1 MILHI
6 KTIFILLFTFF
17 SVQSQIIPNLGGQR
31 KGTSAAQF
39 LKIGVGARAEG
50 MGQAFVAIAND
61 ATALFWNPAGL
72 TQFDKDQI
80 YFNHTEWLVDTY
92 IENAGIVYHFDSFNT
107 IGLMISYL
115 HMEDMMETTVF
126 QPFGTGRY
134 FTFSDAMFG
143 LSYSRK
149 MTDQFSFGIT
159 LKYMQETIAEVNIKS
174 VLFDLGTL
182 YWTGFEKTRFAVSL
196 TNFSSDFVPSGSF
209 KQKNLNN
216 EFIEYSDF
224 QSFAPPTMF
233 RFGIANDF
241 IDNDQHKL
249 TLSVQL
255 NHPNDNHENIN
266 LGTEYW
272 WQKFIALR
280 AGYKT
285 AQIEEDF
292 SLGFGIRQKLS
303 FSNLR
308 FDYAYT
314 NFGRLDSVNRFDLI
328 MEF

>member
-1 MILHI
+1 MKIFVKTVLIVMLTAILI
-6 KTIFILLFTFF
+6 NA
-17 SVQSQIIPNLGGQR
+17 QIIPNLGGQR
-31 KGTSAAQF
+31 KGISAAQF
-39 LKIGVGARAEG
+39 LKIGVGARAEA
-50 MGQAFVAIAND
+50 MGQSFIAIAND
-61 ATALFWNPAGL
+61 ATALYWNPAGL
-72 TQFDKDQI
+72 TQFEKDQV

-107 IGLMISYL
+107 IGLIISYF
-115 HMEDMMETTVF
+115 HTEDMMETTVF
-126 QPFGTGRY
+126 QPFGTGSY
-134 FTFSDAMFG
+134 FSYSDALIG

-149 MTDQFSFGIT
+149 MTNQFSFGLT
-159 LKYMQETIAEVNIKS
+159 LKYMQETIAEVNIRS

-196 TNFSSDFVPSGSF
+196 TNFSSDLVPTGSF
-209 KQKNLNN
+209 RQKNLKN
-216 EFIEYSDF
+216 EYIEYNDF

-241 IDNDQHKL
+241 IDNEQHKL
-249 TLSVQL
+249 TISVQL

-272 WQKFIALR
+272 WHNFFALR

-285 AQIEEDF
+285 AQTEQDF
-292 SLGFGIRQKLS
+292 SVGIGLRQQIS
-303 FSNLR
+303 FTFLR

-314 NFGRLDSVNRFDLI
+314 HFGRLDSVNRFDLI